1 MITVDKI
8 FGNLFITPLITPD
21 RLLLY
26 AKDHLARLIK
36 GNGTGKFTA
45 AIAFLTPL
53 VAALE
58 ADVSNVDSTLNLQ
71 SGQTDEV
78 DLVTSQFSHTMSTLE
93 GVIANSLGG
102 ISSIGYKEFYP
113 HMLKDYG
120 AANRKTMPTL
130 TTRVFKAATKY
141 ATALGATV
149 TAQLQAFQ
157 AGYLAARDAQSTS
170 IADLSSDRTD
180 RTGSLANMQVALVQ
194 SLHLVGSIF
203 PADVVKC
210 SGFFNFNLLFT
221 VGHRK
226 HVLYNGLANIAKTEV
241 IVNRSFSDSVS
252 IIFRNKSTNAD
263 YIVWIGATATDAPN
277 AQAITVKASQSVV
290 VVPSTI
296 GDLANTF
303 LLILDASAVNAA
315 VYQVETIG

>member
-1 MITVDKI
+1 MLSIEKL
-8 FGNLFITPLITPD
+8 FGNIFNSKEITPD

-26 AKDHLARLIK
+26 AKDHLAKLIK
-36 GNGTGKFTA
+36 GNGGGQFTTE
-45 AIAFLTPL
+45 IASLTVL
-53 VAALE
+53 ITALE

-78 DLVTSQFSHTMSTLE
+78 DLVSLNFAHTMSKLE
-93 GVIANSLGG
+93 GVVANSLGG
-102 ISSIGYKEFYP
+102 KESIGFKEFFP
-113 HMLKDYG
+113 HGLTEYNQV
-120 AANRKTMPTL
+120 NRKTAPTL
-130 TTRVFKAATKY
+130 TTRIFKAATKY
-141 ATALGATV
+141 ATQLGTV
-149 TAQLQAFQ
+149 VTGQLQAFQ
-157 AGYLAARDAQSTS
+157 ADYVYARGVQSTS
-170 IADLSSDRTD
+170 IADLSSDRKV
-180 RTGSLANMQVALVQ
+180 RTNSVEDTQVGLVK
-194 SLHLVGSIF
+194 SLHLVGNIF
-203 PADVVKC
+203 PADVVTC

-241 IVNRSFSDSVS
+241 LVNRSFSDSVT

-277 AQAITVKASQSVV
+277 AQAITVKAGHSVV

-296 GDLANTF
+296 GDLSNTF
-303 LLILDASAVNAA
+303 LLIMDASAVNAA